1 MPAVEA
7 TEQFGGWEGEEA
19 APPTLGEVL
28 YANRAGPLVLEREWV
43 SLVQAV
49 AKGDQLALHALYE
62 RAHRIV
68 FTISLRVTGGRE
80 TAEEVTLDVFHDVWR
95 RASTYDPANGT
106 VLGWIA
112 NQARSRA
119 IDRVRYE
126 TRKKRAGVDAADVC
140 PALETVESPDSV
152 QLEQDARALRAAL
165 AVLNAAER
173 EAIEATFFAAL
184 PYAEAAERLNEPL
197 GTIKT
202 RIRSALQKLRH
213 AMPPSGAAK

>member
-80 TAEEVTLDVFHDVWR
+80 TAEEVTLDVFHDIWR
-95 RASTYDPANGT
+95 RASTYDPANGL
-106 VLGWIA
+106 VLGWIM

-119 IDRVRYE
+119 IDRVRFDS
-126 TRKKRAGVDAADVC
+126 RQKRFSPGGSDALAAMA
-140 PALETVESPDSV
+140 PIESPDV
-152 QLEQDARALRAAL
+152 LEFRQQTRALRSAL
-165 AVLNAAER
+165 AVLTAD
-173 EAIEATFFAAL
+173 
-184 PYAEAAERLNEPL
+184 
-197 GTIKT
+197 
-202 RIRSALQKLRH
+202 
-213 AMPPSGAAK
+213 